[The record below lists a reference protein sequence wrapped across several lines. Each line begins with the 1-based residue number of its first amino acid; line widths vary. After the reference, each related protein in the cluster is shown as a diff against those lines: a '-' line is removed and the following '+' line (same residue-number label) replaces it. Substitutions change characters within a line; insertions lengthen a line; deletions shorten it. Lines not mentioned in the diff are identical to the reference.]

1 MSYNPDSVSTGDQF
15 KASRGGTGASPQH
28 PEAIWDS
35 QASELKHQPGRNVV
49 PDNQVEILPKG
60 THLPPDRTFLPQNP
74 EHDVPAS
81 QREESIG
88 QGMTNDQIM
97 DTFTGSTS
105 KDVYTGMGMPGDQSS
120 ANYAALG
127 DGGGK
132 KPGAGIV
139 QYGEGELLAQDRQ
152 KKYDREADYVGNS
165 REEKEYRNDT
175 SYGGPTKGN
184 RGPGAMTQ

>member
-1 MSYNPDSVSTGDQF
+1 
-15 KASRGGTGASPQH
+15 
-28 PEAIWDS
+28 
-35 QASELKHQPGRNVV
+35 
-49 PDNQVEILPKG
+49 
-60 THLPPDRTFLPQNP
+60 
-74 EHDVPAS
+74 
-81 QREESIG
+81 
-88 QGMTNDQIM
+88 MTNDQIM

-165 REEKEYRNDT
+165 REEKEYRKDT